1 MILTTSSTI
10 PGHAITESKGLVKG
24 STIRARHVGKDIVAS
39 LRTVIGGEIK
49 EYTEMMAE
57 SREEAQ
63 QRMLERAE
71 EMGANAITDIR
82 FNHLHGHVQHVRDT
96 GLRDCGYGCQKLN
109 GQ

>member
-1 MILTTSSTI
+1 MIITTSSTI
-10 PGHAITESKGLVKG
+10 PGYAITESKGLVKG

-63 QRMLERAE
+63 HRMIERAE
-71 EMGANAITDIR
+71 EIGANAITDIR
-82 FNHLHGHVQHVRDT
+82 FTTSMVMSNTSEILAYGTAVMAVRS
-96 GLRDCGYGCQKLN
+96 
-109 GQ
+109 

>member
-24 STIRARHVGKDIVAS
+24 STIRARHVGKDIVAL

-63 QRMLERAE
+63 QRMIERAE

-82 FNHLHGHVQHVRDT
+82 FTTSMVMSNTSEILA
-96 GLRDCGYGCQKLN
+96 YGTAVMAV
-109 GQ
+109 GS

>member
-10 PGHAITESKGLVKG
+10 PGYAITESKGLVKG

-39 LRTVIGGEIK
+39 LRTVIGGKIK

-63 QRMLERAE
+63 QRMLERAAE
-71 EMGANAITDIR
+71 IGANAITDIR
-82 FNHLHGHVQHVRDT
+82 FTTSMVMSNTSEILAYGTAVMAVRS
-96 GLRDCGYGCQKLN
+96 
-109 GQ
+109 

>member
-10 PGHAITESKGLVKG
+10 PGYAITESKGLVKG

-63 QRMLERAE
+63 QRMIERAE
-71 EMGANAITDIR
+71 EIGANAITGIR
-82 FNHLHGHVQHVRDT
+82 FTTSMVMSNTSEILAYGTAVMAVRS
-96 GLRDCGYGCQKLN
+96 
-109 GQ
+109 

>member
-10 PGHAITESKGLVKG
+10 PGYAITESKGLVKG

-49 EYTEMMAE
+49 EYTGMMAE

-63 QRMLERAE
+63 QRMIERAE

-82 FNHLHGHVQHVRDT
+82 FTTSMVMSNTSEILAYGSAVMAVRS
-96 GLRDCGYGCQKLN
+96 
-109 GQ
+109 

>member
-10 PGHAITESKGLVKG
+10 PGYAITESKGLVKG

-49 EYTEMMAE
+49 EYTGMMAE

-63 QRMLERAE
+63 QRMIERAE

-82 FNHLHGHVQHVRDT
+82 FTTSMVMSNTSEILAYGTAVMAVRS
-96 GLRDCGYGCQKLN
+96 
-109 GQ
+109 

>member
-63 QRMLERAE
+63 HRMIERAE
-71 EMGANAITDIR
+71 EIGANAITDIR
-82 FNHLHGHVQHVRDT
+82 FTPSMVMSNTSEILAYGTAVMAVRS
-96 GLRDCGYGCQKLN
+96 
-109 GQ
+109 

>member
-10 PGHAITESKGLVKG
+10 PGYAITESKGLVKG

-63 QRMLERAE
+63 HRMIERAE
-71 EMGANAITDIR
+71 EIGATAITDIR
-82 FNHLHGHVQHVRDT
+82 FTTSMVMSNTSEILAYGTAVMAVRS
-96 GLRDCGYGCQKLN
+96 
-109 GQ
+109 

>member
-10 PGHAITESKGLVKG
+10 PGYAITESKGLVKG

-63 QRMLERAE
+63 QRMLERASE
-71 EMGANAITDIR
+71 IGANAITDIR
-82 FNHLHGHVQHVRDT
+82 FTTSMVMSNTSEILAYGTAVMAVRS
-96 GLRDCGYGCQKLN
+96 
-109 GQ
+109 

>member
-10 PGHAITESKGLVKG
+10 AGHAITESKGLVKG

-63 QRMLERAE
+63 QRMLERAAE
-71 EMGANAITDIR
+71 IGANAITDIR
-82 FNHLHGHVQHVRDT
+82 FTTSMVMSNTSEILAYGTVVRAVRT
-96 GLRDCGYGCQKLN
+96 
-109 GQ
+109 

>member
-10 PGHAITESKGLVKG
+10 PGYAITESKGLVKG

-57 SREEAQ
+57 SREEAE
-63 QRMLERAE
+63 QRMIERAE
-71 EMGANAITDIR
+71 EIGANAITNIR
-82 FNHLHGHVQHVRDT
+82 FTTSMVMSNTSEILAYGTAVMAVRS
-96 GLRDCGYGCQKLN
+96 
-109 GQ
+109 

>member
-1 MILTTSSTI
+1 MILTTSPTI

-63 QRMLERAE
+63 QRMIERAE
-71 EMGANAITDIR
+71 EIGANAITDIR
-82 FNHLHGHVQHVRDT
+82 FTTSMVMSNTSEILAYGTAVMAVRS
-96 GLRDCGYGCQKLN
+96 
-109 GQ
+109 

>member
-10 PGHAITESKGLVKG
+10 PGYAITESKGLVKG

-63 QRMLERAE
+63 QRMIERAE
-71 EMGANAITDIR
+71 EIGANAITNIR
-82 FNHLHGHVQHVRDT
+82 FTTSMVMSNTSEILA
-96 GLRDCGYGCQKLN
+96 YGTAVVAVSN
-109 GQ
+109 

>member
-10 PGHAITESKGLVKG
+10 PGHVITESKGLVKG

-63 QRMLERAE
+63 QRMIERAE

-82 FNHLHGHVQHVRDT
+82 FTTSMVMSNTSEILA
-96 GLRDCGYGCQKLN
+96 YGTAVMAV
-109 GQ
+109 GS

>member
-10 PGHAITESKGLVKG
+10 PGYAITESKGLVKG

-63 QRMLERAE
+63 QRMIERAE
-71 EMGANAITDIR
+71 KIGANAITDIR
-82 FNHLHGHVQHVRDT
+82 FTTSMVMSNTSEILA
-96 GLRDCGYGCQKLN
+96 YGTAVMAV
-109 GQ
+109 GS

>member
-10 PGHAITESKGLVKG
+10 PGYAITESKGLVKG

-49 EYTEMMAE
+49 EYTGIMAE

-63 QRMLERAE
+63 HRMIERAE
-71 EMGANAITDIR
+71 EIGANAITDIR
-82 FNHLHGHVQHVRDT
+82 FTTSMVMSNTSEILAYGTAVMTVRS
-96 GLRDCGYGCQKLN
+96 
-109 GQ
+109 

>member
-82 FNHLHGHVQHVRDT
+82 FTTSMVMSNTSEILAYGTAVMAVRS
-96 GLRDCGYGCQKLN
+96 
-109 GQ
+109 

>member
-10 PGHAITESKGLVKG
+10 PGYAITESKGLVKG

-57 SREEAQ
+57 SREEDQ
-63 QRMLERAE
+63 HRMIERAE
-71 EMGANAITDIR
+71 EIGANAITDIR
-82 FNHLHGHVQHVRDT
+82 FTTSMVMSNTSEILAYGTAVMAVRS
-96 GLRDCGYGCQKLN
+96 
-109 GQ
+109 

>member
-10 PGHAITESKGLVKG
+10 PGYAITESKGLVKG

-39 LRTVIGGEIK
+39 LRTFIGGEIK

-71 EMGANAITDIR
+71 EIGANAITDIR
-82 FNHLHGHVQHVRDT
+82 FTTSMVMSNTSEILAYGTAVMAVRS
-96 GLRDCGYGCQKLN
+96 
-109 GQ
+109 

>member
-10 PGHAITESKGLVKG
+10 PGYAITESKGLVKG

-49 EYTEMMAE
+49 EYTKMMAE

-63 QRMLERAE
+63 QRMLERAAE
-71 EMGANAITDIR
+71 IGANAITDIR
-82 FNHLHGHVQHVRDT
+82 FTTSMVMSNTSEILAYGTAVMAVRS
-96 GLRDCGYGCQKLN
+96 
-109 GQ
+109 

>member
-10 PGHAITESKGLVKG
+10 PGYAITESKGLVKG

-49 EYTEMMAE
+49 EYTEMMAV

-63 QRMLERAE
+63 QRMIERAE
-71 EMGANAITDIR
+71 EIGANAITDIR
-82 FNHLHGHVQHVRDT
+82 FTTSMVMSNTSEILAYGTAVMAVRS
-96 GLRDCGYGCQKLN
+96 
-109 GQ
+109 

>member
-10 PGHAITESKGLVKG
+10 PGYAITESKGLVKG

-63 QRMLERAE
+63 QRMLERAAE
-71 EMGANAITDIR
+71 IGANAITDIR
-82 FNHLHGHVQHVRDT
+82 FTTSMVMSNTSEILAYGTAVRAV
-96 GLRDCGYGCQKLN
+96 RS
-109 GQ
+109 

>member
-10 PGHAITESKGLVKG
+10 PGYAITESKGLVKG

-63 QRMLERAE
+63 QRMIERAE
-71 EMGANAITDIR
+71 EIGANAITDIR
-82 FNHLHGHVQHVRDT
+82 FTTSMVMSNTSEILAYGTAVMAVRS
-96 GLRDCGYGCQKLN
+96 
-109 GQ
+109 

>member
-10 PGHAITESKGLVKG
+10 PGYAITESKGLVKG

-63 QRMLERAE
+63 QRMLERAAE
-71 EMGANAITDIR
+71 IGANAITDIR
-82 FNHLHGHVQHVRDT
+82 FTTSMVMSNTSEILA
-96 GLRDCGYGCQKLN
+96 YGTAVMAV
-109 GQ
+109 GS

>member
-10 PGHAITESKGLVKG
+10 PGYAITESKGLVKG

-57 SREEAQ
+57 SREEDQ
-63 QRMLERAE
+63 HRMIERAE
-71 EMGANAITDIR
+71 EIGANAITDIR
-82 FNHLHGHVQHVRDT
+82 FTTSTVMSNTSEILAYGTAVMTVRS
-96 GLRDCGYGCQKLN
+96 
-109 GQ
+109 

>member
-10 PGHAITESKGLVKG
+10 PGYAITESKGLVKG

-57 SREEAQ
+57 SREEAE
-63 QRMLERAE
+63 QRMIERAE
-71 EMGANAITDIR
+71 EIGANAITDIR
-82 FNHLHGHVQHVRDT
+82 FTTSTVMSNTSEILAYGTAVMAVRS
-96 GLRDCGYGCQKLN
+96 
-109 GQ
+109 

>member
-10 PGHAITESKGLVKG
+10 PGYAITESKGLVKG

-49 EYTEMMAE
+49 EYTEMMAA

-63 QRMLERAE
+63 QRMIERAE
-71 EMGANAITDIR
+71 EIGANAITDIR
-82 FNHLHGHVQHVRDT
+82 FTTSMVMSNTSEILAYGTAVMAVRS
-96 GLRDCGYGCQKLN
+96 
-109 GQ
+109 

>member
-10 PGHAITESKGLVKG
+10 PGYAITESKGLVKG

-71 EMGANAITDIR
+71 EIGANAITDIR
-82 FNHLHGHVQHVRDT
+82 FTTSMVMSNTSEILAYGTAVMAVRS
-96 GLRDCGYGCQKLN
+96 
-109 GQ
+109 

>member
-10 PGHAITESKGLVKG
+10 PGQTITEVKGLVKG
-24 STIRARHVGKDIVAS
+24 STIRARHVGKDIIAV

-63 QRMLERAE
+63 KRMIERAG
-71 EMGANAITDIR
+71 EMGANAITDVRFTTFMVMSNTSEILAYGTAVTAIR
-82 FNHLHGHVQHVRDT
+82 S
-96 GLRDCGYGCQKLN
+96 
-109 GQ
+109 

>member
-10 PGHAITESKGLVKG
+10 PGYAITESKGLVKG

-63 QRMLERAE
+63 QRMLERAG

-82 FNHLHGHVQHVRDT
+82 FTTSMVMSNTSEILAYGTAVMAVR
-96 GLRDCGYGCQKLN
+96 R
-109 GQ
+109 